1 MRGGGIGA
9 TAGGF
14 FLSLW
19 SSNCAEP
26 IAAPLALI
34 CDMLAELLATE
45 PPVRANE
52 AAGKAKT
59 TRTMAIFVAVFVIG
73 NLHRNLLQRRSVCS
87 VR

>member
-9 TAGGF
+9 TVLDFVPLGSGMACI
-14 FLSLW
+14 S
-19 SSNCAEP
+19 AP

-34 CDMLAELLATE
+34 CAVLEELPATE

-59 TRTMAIFVAVFVIG
+59 TKTRAIFVAAFDIG
-73 NLHRNLLQRRSVCS
+73 NLHKN
-87 VR
+87 